1 VIILS
6 NIKYWNITMEVLIP
20 LLAMSGLYIASKQK
34 KNDFEPMTASLPN
47 TDIPD
52 RNYPSQYENGET
64 DITAKLSTDNKYDGT
79 GAYTDKYF
87 DRNRQAPT
95 DSAQAQYRSITGE
108 KVSSDY
114 FKHNNMVPFFGGNIR
129 SRPVDNIGESVLD
142 NYVGSGSQHV
152 SKSERAPLFTPDE
165 NSQWA
170 HGAPN
175 STDFMRSR
183 VNASN
188 KISNVNPFE
197 SQRVA
202 PGIGLGYTTGG
213 SGGFNSGMENREA
226 WGERTVDQLRV
237 ATNPKASGNM
247 ILGYEGAA
255 NSHIKQMGTL
265 GIQEK
270 NRVERA
276 HEMGEN
282 RLMTT
287 TGIEKG
293 ATLRPLPI
301 ERETARPETSMEY
314 VGVAG
319 YGTSSAYTEG
329 EYMPSH
335 RNELGAVPLSV
346 ANANGRARATE
357 SDYGIRSVS
366 AYPNNRSEAPKDDYF
381 GAIGG
386 AFGAAVAP
394 LLDILRPTRKEDT
407 VRNLRLYQN
416 AKPAVGGSYVYDAND
431 KPLPTIRE
439 MTENSKNHA
448 NINAGQ
454 NGGGYIVSE
463 HQMAETAR
471 ANTGDFYY
479 AGGSSAKGGSQ
490 NSRTYDAEYN
500 QRNNDLKSST
510 IAGRMSVG
518 NLKMGSSDAGMAAK
532 IKDMAHFND
541 RAPII
546 KGAGETPHAGLMGRM
561 TGAEPLKQMDRNAP
575 ELMNALKTN
584 PYVLPYTGK

>member
-1 VIILS
+1 
-6 NIKYWNITMEVLIP
+6 MEVLIP